1 MADVTKGHVILSPNT
16 GTGDTQL
23 TLKAESANVGNRKIV
38 KSVFTITAAGV
49 SPNKTITA
57 NFAAAPEFI
66 TLEQAGTGVT
76 VPATAGK
83 VTITGVSNSPKL
95 GFSVEGGDIVEE
107 DLGDKQFT
115 ADGSITATNGVAI
128 SGDPGADHKYEFSI
142 EINYVLNDTVETRT
156 QVIYYPRFI
165 RICKTD
171 INDYTECKC
180 CKIGSFPSKDYS
192 STRRFGSQCTS
203 YNQHDI
209 YYILILCLSLS
220 CVQKYVNSWGGNLKF
235 CIYGYN

>member
-23 TLKAESANVGNRKIV
+23 TLKAESANVGNRVIV
-38 KSVFTITAAGV
+38 KTDFTITAPGV

-57 NFAAAPEFI
+57 NLAAEPEFI

-76 VPATAGK
+76 VPATAGR

-95 GFSVEGGDIVEE
+95 EFGVESGDIVEE

-128 SGDPGADHKYEFSI
+128 TGDPGADHKYGFSI
-142 EINYVLNDTVETRT
+142 DINYVLNDTVGTRT
-156 QVIYYPRFI
+156 QVFTIQ
-165 RICKTD
+165 
-171 INDYTECKC
+171 
-180 CKIGSFPSKDYS
+180 GSSESVKQTLTITQNAGAARLEVSPAEITVPQD
-192 STRRFGSQCTS
+192 GSAV
-203 YNQHDI
+203 N
-209 YYILILCLSLS
+209 
-220 CVQKYVNSWGGNLKF
+220 VQVTTNTTFTVS
-235 CIYGYN
+235 

>member
-38 KSVFTITAAGV
+38 KSVFTITAPGV

-57 NFAAAPEFI
+57 NLAAAPEFI
-66 TLEQAGTGVT
+66 TLEQAGTGVI

-95 GFSVEGGDIVEE
+95 EFGVESGDIVEE

-128 SGDPGADHKYEFSI
+128 TGDPGADHKYEFSI
-142 EINYVLNDTVETRT
+142 EINYVLNDTVGTRT
-156 QVIYYPRFI
+156 QVFTIQ
-165 RICKTD
+165 
-171 INDYTECKC
+171 
-180 CKIGSFPSKDYS
+180 GSSESVKHTLTITQNAGAARLEVSPAEITVPQD
-192 STRRFGSQCTS
+192 GSAV
-203 YNQHDI
+203 N
-209 YYILILCLSLS
+209 
-220 CVQKYVNSWGGNLKF
+220 VQVTTNTTFTVS
-235 CIYGYN
+235 

>member
-23 TLKAESANVGNRKIV
+23 TLKAESANVGNRCNSKI
-38 KSVFTITAAGV
+38 SFTITAAGV

-57 NFAAAPEFI
+57 NLAAAPEFI

-95 GFSVEGGDIVEE
+95 EFSVEGGDIVEE

-142 EINYVLNDTVETRT
+142 EINYVLNDTIETRT
-156 QVIYYPRFI
+156 QVFTIQ
-165 RICKTD
+165 
-171 INDYTECKC
+171 
-180 CKIGSFPSKDYS
+180 GSSESVKQTLTITQSAGAARLEVSPAEITVPQD
-192 STRRFGSQCTS
+192 GSVV
-203 YNQHDI
+203 N
-209 YYILILCLSLS
+209 
-220 CVQKYVNSWGGNLKF
+220 VQVTTNTTFTIS
-235 CIYGYN
+235 